1 MPKIRILEDRV
12 ANQIAAGE
20 VVERPASVAKELI
33 ENSIDAQATKIEI
46 EFRNGGK
53 SYLRVED
60 NGCGMN
66 ADQALLSLERH
77 ATSKIRKASD
87 LNEIRSFGFRGE
99 ALPSIASVSRF
110 TMRTRSSSRDEGNEL
125 LINGG
130 KLVHVKECGMPEG
143 TRVEVAHLFNSV
155 PGRRKFLK
163 TENTEATHLIHLTK
177 LYALAHSQISF
188 SLMEGSRTLFVH
200 LHARESKTE

>member
-1 MPKIRILEDRV
+1 MVMSKIRILPDRV

-20 VVERPASVAKELI
+20 VVERPAAVAKELI
-33 ENSIDAQATKIEI
+33 ENSIDAGANKIEI

-60 NGCGMN
+60 DGVGMDP
-66 ADQALLSLERH
+66 DQALLCLERH

-87 LNEIRSFGFRGE
+87 LDEIQTFGFRGE
-99 ALPSIASVSRF
+99 ALPSISSVSRF
-110 TMRTRSSSRDEGNEL
+110 TLRSRAKNSSEGNEI

-130 KLVHVKECGMPEG
+130 KMIHVKECGMPQG
-143 TRVEVAHLFNSV
+143 TRIEVAHLFNSV

-163 TENTEATHLIHLTK
+163 TEVTESSHIIHLAK
-177 LYALAHSQISF
+177 LYA
-188 SLMEGSRTLFVH
+188 
-200 LHARESKTE
+200 

>member
-1 MPKIRILEDRV
+1 
-12 ANQIAAGE
+12 
-20 VVERPASVAKELI
+20 
-33 ENSIDAQATKIEI
+33 
-46 EFRNGGK
+46 
-53 SYLRVED
+53 
-60 NGCGMN
+60 MN
-66 ADQALLSLERH
+66 VDQALLSLERH

-188 SLMEGSRTLFVH
+188 SLMEGSRTLFRSPACERVEDRV
-200 LHARESKTE
+200 REIFGKRSSRSIDSNFRKFAGY